1 MFIFKFFCFKCF
13 FYRICYC
20 YEFTYILISEKH
32 KCENWE
38 REINGVIE
46 LASHF
51 PGGDL
56 SWISF
61 RLEVVGS
68 SVEPMSIAVNVKLIE
83 VSELVEGMV
92 LQVMGLNLLILGGL
106 WLVLEPG
113 LVRDSSALIIS
124 WLLSSGEDASI
135 EGRPSQN

>member
-1 MFIFKFFCFKCF
+1 M
-13 FYRICYC
+13 
-20 YEFTYILISEKH
+20 
-32 KCENWE
+32 
-38 REINGVIE
+38 VE

-51 PGGDL
+51 PGRDL
-56 SWISF
+56 SWVSF

-68 SVEPMSIAVNVKLIE
+68 SVEPMSIAINVKLIE